1 MIDLLRKKLLL
12 AVLLAVHVPFLIA
25 YLSGLWRQTHY
36 QFFPFAIGA
45 FVWLFVTR
53 RDRQP
58 ERWSWL
64 TWILLA
70 VDMAC
75 LAAQF
80 YSYSPWLAVV
90 GLACTLTAW
99 CYANRDT
106 GYDRRLT
113 YLALLP
119 VIVLRLPL
127 NYDEQVIH
135 GLQRL
140 TTTVASKILHRFG
153 LLHFREGNVLQF
165 PGKSFMVE
173 EACSGVQSLFTILF
187 IAALVVCLKRRSF
200 VHGIL
205 LLASGVLMAGIMNT
219 MRVVT
224 ITVAWDK
231 YAYDL
236 SAGFAHD
243 LVGYFCLAVAA
254 MMLMSADAFLGFL
267 SDPVPDT
274 QTSGKVGMF
283 LNPLTFLWN
292 RLVAVIPDELAE
304 RKAVTAA
311 QPRATSAAATRIHK
325 NLDNRV
331 LPTVREGLIP
341 SNTFDFLL
349 GWSKSWR
356 SSRNHRDLLAGIPF
370 AAATTCGLLMIWWLR
385 HASQDPVIAIYET
398 AFNAAAADGDE
409 SRQEIFLR
417 ALCDVRPKE
426 PQYRFRLSQYLLRNG
441 RPNDGLGEIL
451 RLAPESGNGMVEA
464 RMWLVQQAMSPK
476 PLKPLTADEIERQ
489 LKLILDQAPT
499 NVEAHQALA
508 RLYSSRKEWKLA
520 EQHLSAAAESRPE
533 LYLDL
538 AGLKRRLNR
547 DPNDVTAVAQ
557 RAITALSAQLEKNRG
572 DSTTRLA
579 LVESYVL
586 AGQEAAGRE
595 LLFSGIEH
603 NNDPALQTALAN
615 FDLMLVQRRL
625 AASAINRDPCVPV
638 VLAALSRDP
647 GNVLGLRILTQLST
661 MRAEISGEALSDTIA
676 YWRRSVEENPTSID
690 KKILL
695 GQLLSDCG
703 ELEESIRTLQPLIAE
718 HPKLRLPYAQLL
730 KRSGREKEAIPLLE
744 TVAREADERLKLTPD
759 DVPSLAIWA
768 ESLLS
773 LGRAK
778 EVREQLAARVKV
790 PNASGR
796 PDNASLATWYGVAS
810 IEYYDQLTGYDGDP
824 TKKSDLTA
832 GAAVP
837 AISQSA
843 EVLLALLADSLDC
856 QQTSI
861 QAVDRLARLSLSSH
875 PAAAGAEE
883 MLGQLRLDGA
893 NGAEVLN
900 AIGLHA
906 IVLEQCDKA
915 VPWLE
920 QANAMTRGSN
930 PMILNNLATAIV
942 RSGARS
948 PEDALTLANQTLML
962 IPDHPD
968 ALATR
973 GEVYVAMKRWNDAI
987 ADLTEA
993 LKLRKDSL
1001 LVHHL
1006 LVTAYRELS
1015 EPKMQELHLKRI
1027 EELTLRN
1034 PAD

>member
-1 MIDLLRKKLLL
+1 
-12 AVLLAVHVPFLIA
+12 
-25 YLSGLWRQTHY
+25 
-36 QFFPFAIGA
+36 
-45 FVWLFVTR
+45 
-53 RDRQP
+53 
-58 ERWSWL
+58 
-64 TWILLA
+64 
-70 VDMAC
+70 
-75 LAAQF
+75 
-80 YSYSPWLAVV
+80 
-90 GLACTLTAW
+90 
-99 CYANRDT
+99 
-106 GYDRRLT
+106 
-113 YLALLP
+113 
-119 VIVLRLPL
+119 
-127 NYDEQVIH
+127 
-135 GLQRL
+135 
-140 TTTVASKILHRFG
+140 
-153 LLHFREGNVLQF
+153 
-165 PGKSFMVE
+165 
-173 EACSGVQSLFTILF
+173 
-187 IAALVVCLKRRSF
+187 
-200 VHGIL
+200 
-205 LLASGVLMAGIMNT
+205 
-219 MRVVT
+219 
-224 ITVAWDK
+224 
-231 YAYDL
+231 
-236 SAGFAHD
+236 
-243 LVGYFCLAVAA
+243 
-254 MMLMSADAFLGFL
+254 
-267 SDPVPDT
+267 VPDI
-274 QTSGKVGMF
+274 QKPGPVGIF

-292 RLVAVIPDELAE
+292 RFVAVIPDELAE
-304 RKAVTAA
+304 REVVTVP
-311 QPRATSAAATRIHK
+311 QTVATSAAAKRFHE
-325 NLDNRV
+325 DEDDRV
-331 LPTVREGLIP
+331 FPPGLEALRP
-341 SNTFDFLL
+341 SNVFHFLF
-349 GWSKSWR
+349 GWSECWLFSR
-356 SSRNHRDLLAGIPF
+356 SYRDLLAGIPF
-370 AAATTCGLLMIWWLR
+370 VAATTCGVLMIWWLR
-385 HASQDPVIAIYET
+385 HASQDPVIANYEA
-398 AFNAAAADGDE
+398 AFNAAAADSDE
-409 SRQEIFLR
+409 NRQEIFLR
-417 ALCDVRPKE
+417 ALCDVRPME
-426 PQYRFRLSQYLLRNG
+426 PQYRFRLGQYLLRNG
-441 RPNDGLGEIL
+441 RLNDGLGEIL
-451 RLAPESGNGMVEA
+451 NLAPESGNGMVEA

-476 PLKPLTADEIERQ
+476 PLKPLSVEEIEGQ

-508 RLYSSRKEWKLA
+508 SLYSSRKEWKLA

-547 DPNDVTAVAQ
+547 DPDDVTAVAQ
-557 RAITALSAQLEKNRG
+557 RAITALSAQLEKSRG
-572 DSTTRLA
+572 DSKTRLA
-579 LVESYVL
+579 LVESYLL
-586 AGQEAAGRE
+586 AGQEASGRE
-595 LLFSGIEH
+595 LLLSGIEQ
-603 NNDPALQTALAN
+603 NNDPALQKALSN
-615 FDLMLVQRRL
+615 FDLILVQRRL
-625 AASAINRDPCVPV
+625 AASPISRDACVPV
-638 VLAALSRDP
+638 VLAALGRDP
-647 GNVLGLRILTQLST
+647 GNVLGLRILSQLST
-661 MRAEISGEALSDTIA
+661 MRAEISGDALSEPIA
-676 YWRRSVEENPTSID
+676 YWRRSVEENPTNPD
-690 KKILL
+690 YKIFL

-718 HPKLRLPYAQLL
+718 HPELRLPYGRLL
-730 KRSGREKEAIPLLE
+730 KRSGRENEAVPLLE

-768 ESLLS
+768 ESLLN

-796 PDNASLATWYGVAS
+796 PDNASLETWYGVAC

-837 AISQSA
+837 AMSQSA

-900 AIGLHA
+900 LIGLHA
-906 IVLEQCDKA
+906 IVLERCDKA

-948 PEDALTLANQTLML
+948 KEDALTLANQTLML

-968 ALATR
+968 ALSTR
-973 GEVYVAMKRWNDAI
+973 GEVYVAMKRWNDAV

-1001 LVHHL
+1001 LVHQL

-1027 EELTLRN
+1027 EELMARN